1 MNKTDDFARL
11 TCLNSLLS
19 LLSGGSSLE
28 SEQISAV
35 LRFLRAETG
44 THLLPNDYDANVT
57 RIVQLHDPGKR
68 RFSAIAHW
76 DLRNDCIEPLWLR
89 AHLLA
94 KLAPLQT
101 EPSGLLVIT
110 GLRQCLCPPPKRWTK
125 RRAAKYQ
132 EVVSFIEQTALEK
145 SSPPE
150 TLTLLFV

>member
-132 EVVSFIEQTALEK
+132 EVVSFIEKTALEK
-145 SSPPE
+145 ASPPE

>member
-28 SEQISAV
+28 ADQISAV
-35 LRFLRAETG
+35 LRFLRSGTG

-94 KLAPLQT
+94 KLTPLQT

>member
-1 MNKTDDFARL
+1 M
-11 TCLNSLLS
+11 
-19 LLSGGSSLE
+19 E
-28 SEQISAV
+28 SEQISAA
-35 LRFLRAETG
+35 LRFLRSETG
-44 THLLPNDYDANVT
+44 THLLPDDYDANVT
-57 RIVQLHDPGKR
+57 RIVQLHDQGKR
-68 RFSAIAHW
+68 RFSATVHW

-94 KLAPLQT
+94 KLAPLET

-132 EVVSFIEQTALEK
+132 EVVSFIEKTALEK
-145 SSPPE
+145 ASPPE